1 MSTHFLPLIAY
12 MHEKHV
18 EGRGFMLLTV
28 KNITKTYG
36 AISVLNDISF
46 VINRLERI
54 GLVGPNGVG
63 KSTLLHILTRQE
75 QADQG
80 HIIYADGIEYGFLAQ
95 STPDFY
101 GQTIDDLLLES
112 VGNLRQLEV
121 HMHQLEQQMA
131 QASQQEELDHLLE
144 KYNTVSTQ
152 FVERGGYELDYRI
165 DRVLAGLHIDYL
177 PRTQSVQTL
186 SGGEKAR
193 VGLAA
198 LLLRSPDVLL
208 LDEPTNHLDFASVEW
223 LENYL
228 ADYHGALLVVSHD
241 RQFLNRAVNHI
252 FEIDEHQHQ
261 LKMYTGNYDA
271 YVQAKKIERIK
282 WEETYQQQQEE
293 LQQLR
298 KRIRELRQNASRTSF
313 GPPRDND
320 KTAYNGHVQ
329 SKQNSSASRLRS
341 AEMQLKLVEAD
352 AIPKPPKILR
362 VNSQFN
368 PEQTIQSEVV
378 LRLTNI
384 GKRFG
389 ERVLLKQVN
398 AEISAEARILLTGA
412 NGTGKTTLFKLIMGQ
427 EALDV
432 GEVQL
437 APSARI
443 GYLPQEPLLDPEKTV
458 IETYRYDQIGYEDEF
473 TARLIGYGLFK
484 LEDMQKKVKQ
494 LSLGQK
500 RKLEIARLMAQNPN
514 VLLLDEPTNYI
525 SLDILE
531 AFEYAIIHF
540 PGPVIT
546 ITHDR
551 WFMQRI
557 GGKVWQLANGQLV
570 QPTIAG

>member
-1 MSTHFLPLIAY
+1 
-12 MHEKHV
+12 
-18 EGRGFMLLTV
+18 MLLTV

-36 AISVLNDISF
+36 IITVLNDISF
-46 VINRLERI
+46 VLNRQERI

-75 QADQG
+75 NADQG
-80 HIIYADGIEYGFLAQ
+80 SIVYANGVEYGFLAQ
-95 STPDFY
+95 STPQFY

-121 HMHQLEQQMA
+121 RMHQLEQSMA
-131 QASQQEELDHLLE
+131 QTSNQQDLDRLLE
-144 KYNTVSTQ
+144 EYNTVSTQ
-152 FVERGGYELDYRI
+152 FVERGGYELDHHI
-165 DRVLAGLHIDYL
+165 DRVLAGLRINYL
-177 PRTQSVQTL
+177 PRTQTVSTL

-208 LDEPTNHLDFASVEW
+208 LDEPTNHLDFASIEW
-223 LENYL
+223 LESYL

-241 RQFLNRAVNHI
+241 RHFLNKAINYI

-271 YVQAKKIERIK
+271 YVEAKKAERIQ
-282 WEETYQQQQEE
+282 WEETYAQQQEE
-293 LQQLR
+293 MQQLR
-298 KRIRELRQNASRTSF
+298 KRIRELRKSASRTSF

-320 KTAYNGHVQ
+320 KYAYNGHVQ
-329 SKQNSSASRLRS
+329 SKQNSSASRLRG
-341 AEMQLKLVEAD
+341 AEQQLKLLEAN
-352 AIPKPPKILR
+352 AVPKPPKILR

-378 LRLTNI
+378 IRLTQVS
-384 GKRFG
+384 KSFG
-389 ERVLLKQVN
+389 ERVILQQIN
-398 AEISAEARILLTGA
+398 AEVSSDARILLTGA
-412 NGTGKTTLFKLIMGQ
+412 NGTGKTTLFKMIMGL
-427 EALDV
+427 ETLDA
-432 GEVQL
+432 GEIQFS
-437 APSARI
+437 PSARI
-443 GYLPQEPLLDPEKTV
+443 GYLPQDPLLDPEKTV
-458 IETYRYDQIGYEDEF
+458 IETYRYDQVGYEDEF
-473 TARLIGYGLFK
+473 TGRLIGYGLFK
-484 LEDMQKKVKQ
+484 LEDMQKKVEQ

-531 AFEYAIIHF
+531 AFEHAIMHF
-540 PGPVIT
+540 PGPVIA

-557 GGKVWQLANGQLV
+557 GGMLWELKEGQIVAQIPAQLV
-570 QPTIAG
+570 R

>member
-1 MSTHFLPLIAY
+1 
-12 MHEKHV
+12 
-18 EGRGFMLLTV
+18 MLLTV

-36 AISVLNDISF
+36 IITVLNDISF
-46 VINRLERI
+46 VLNRQERI

-63 KSTLLHILTRQE
+63 KSTLLHILTQQE
-75 QADQG
+75 NADQG
-80 HIIYADGIEYGFLAQ
+80 SVVYANGIEYGFLAQ
-95 STPDFY
+95 STPNFY

-121 HMHQLEQQMA
+121 RMHQLEQLMA
-131 QASQQEELDHLLE
+131 QANNQPDLDRLLE
-144 KYNTVSTQ
+144 EYNTVSTQ
-152 FVERGGYELDYRI
+152 FVERGGYELDHHI
-165 DRVLAGLHIDYL
+165 DRVLAGLRINYL
-177 PRTQSVQTL
+177 PRTQAVSKL

-208 LDEPTNHLDFASVEW
+208 LDEPTNHLDFASIEW
-223 LENYL
+223 LESYL

-241 RQFLNRAVNHI
+241 RHFLNKAINHI

-271 YVQAKKIERIK
+271 YVEAKKAERIQ
-282 WEETYQQQQEE
+282 WEETYAQQQEE
-293 LQQLR
+293 IQQLR
-298 KRIRELRQNASRTSF
+298 KRIRELRQSASRTSF

-320 KTAYNGHVQ
+320 KSAYNGHVQ
-329 SKQNSSASRLRS
+329 SKQNSSASRLRG
-341 AEMQLKLVEAD
+341 AEQQLKLLEAN
-352 AIPKPPKILR
+352 AVPKPPKILR

-378 LRLTNI
+378 IRLTQI
-384 GKRFG
+384 SKSFG
-389 ERVLLKQVN
+389 ERMILQQIN
-398 AEISAEARILLTGA
+398 AEVSSDARILLTGA
-412 NGTGKTTLFKLIMGQ
+412 NGAGKTTLFKIIMGL
-427 EALDV
+427 EAPDT
-432 GEVQL
+432 GEIQFS
-437 APSARI
+437 PSARI
-443 GYLPQEPLLDPEKTV
+443 GYLPQDPLLDPEKTV
-458 IETYRYDQIGYEDEF
+458 IETYRYNQVGYEDEF
-473 TARLIGYGLFK
+473 MGRLIGYGLFK
-484 LEDMQKKVKQ
+484 LEDMQKKVAQ

-531 AFEYAIIHF
+531 AFEHAILHF
-540 PGPVIT
+540 PGPVIA

-557 GGKVWQLANGQLV
+557 GGIQWEMEDGRLLTQTPTHLAH
-570 QPTIAG
+570 

>member
-1 MSTHFLPLIAY
+1 
-12 MHEKHV
+12 
-18 EGRGFMLLTV
+18 MLLTV